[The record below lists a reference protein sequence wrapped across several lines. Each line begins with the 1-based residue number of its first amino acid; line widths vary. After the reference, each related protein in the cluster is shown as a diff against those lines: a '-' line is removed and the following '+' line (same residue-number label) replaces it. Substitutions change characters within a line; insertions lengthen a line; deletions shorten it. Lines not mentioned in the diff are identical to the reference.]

1 MLFPKKQ
8 KWFRIRIELQ
18 KSKRSLLMKCLFYW
32 GMTTNAVTTC
42 TCTVPYYTVSSWA
55 KYFCSPITVNKTF
68 SVRFLGISARK
79 CGHCAELVTFYDR
92 RIAWTMDIFY
102 CWNFYIV
109 LTSTHTIHIY
119 LHFSTLNGPNSWHSY
134 GKFLCKKWPDVTL
147 LCHASG
153 GFDSFYTI
161 AQCTHPVVDE
171 VLALLAVVV
180 LGQREGRHDPAVPA
194 PKYIWTQGS
203 TPAFRSLIS
212 L

>member
-79 CGHCAELVTFYDR
+79 CGLCAELVTFFDR
-92 RIAWTMDIFY
+92 RPAWTMDIFY
-102 CWNFYIV
+102 CWNLSPGGLGGTHAESAVLHFYIV
-109 LTSTHTIHIY
+109 LTSTHTIHIT
-119 LHFSTLNGPNSWHSY
+119 LNFSTLNGPNSWHSY
-134 GKFLCKKWPDVTL
+134 GKFLCKN
-147 LCHASG
+147 
-153 GFDSFYTI
+153 
-161 AQCTHPVVDE
+161 
-171 VLALLAVVV
+171 
-180 LGQREGRHDPAVPA
+180 
-194 PKYIWTQGS
+194 
-203 TPAFRSLIS
+203 
-212 L
+212 